1 MLFQGL
7 ITQKTVMHVSVLTPH
22 GSHEPKYP
30 WGNTPEHTSAK
41 TPSQREGDAA
51 NWEEWLPWLQLQWHG
66 ATWHL
71 RRGHQTTCSTSR
83 SNLIW
88 REKKEISHEGRGIY
102 IFLGNWNKDTIFV
115 LKYRNYTGQRRGVQ
129 ISLLFISN
137 PGLPWRRV
145 TIQKGKEKEGSGIFH
160 SSVC

>member
-1 MLFQGL
+1 MAVTSPSTHQRTHL
-7 ITQKTVMHVSVLTPH
+7 
-22 GSHEPKYP
+22 
-30 WGNTPEHTSAK
+30 NTCQPRH
-41 TPSQREGDAA
+41 
-51 NWEEWLPWLQLQWHG
+51 H
-66 ATWHL
+66 H
-71 RRGHQTTCSTSR
+71 
-83 SNLIW
+83 
-88 REKKEISHEGRGIY
+88 REKGMQPTGRSDYHDSSYSGMELPDILVKAIRQHVALQDQIWY
-102 IFLGNWNKDTIFV
+102 DEKRRFLMGAEESTIFLGNWNKDTIFV